1 MAFRVKIEGQEPFD
15 IEPECTK
22 SVRFSTDIP
31 LDSNARTKDVGTTLT
46 IKGKIL
52 SSVDGDPSDST
63 RKMALWSVVP
73 AEKSDCYRSVTAELT
88 AAGVIERKYTFP
100 NAFVIDYRE
109 EYGDRDGTG
118 TFTLVL
124 KQKKDKIVNVK
135 VEGGYPA

>member
-22 SVRFSTDIP
+22 SVKFSTDIP

-46 IKGKIL
+46 VTGKIL

-73 AEKSDCYRSVTAELT
+73 AEKSDCYRKVTAELT
-88 AAGVIERKYTFP
+88 AAGIIERKYHFP
-100 NAFVIDYRE
+100 NAFVIDYKE
-109 EYGDRDGTG
+109 TYSDRDGTG

-124 KQKKDKIVNVK
+124 KQKKDKIVNVT